1 MLGIACAITKEPNG
15 NGSDQARGMRLKGRG
30 RGGTAVLSVCC
41 IHVGRVVV
49 VFCLSFE
56 CDEILKNLRCLC
68 LSPHES
74 SVIPKTS
81 DVCAWFAP
89 CFAGW
94 VHKLSTYETS
104 LMYRI
109 QELSSSGWT
118 DHGARTTEIEAFWAA
133 HALSQQEGQ
142 SARVLNPLDEMV
154 CIMNRSGSTAIQTD
168 HELVA

>member
-1 MLGIACAITKEPNG
+1 
-15 NGSDQARGMRLKGRG
+15 MRLVGRG
-30 RGGTAVLSVCC
+30 RGVTAFSLLFC
-41 IHVGRVVV
+41 IHARRVLFVV
-49 VFCLSFE
+49 CTSFE
-56 CDEILKNLRCLC
+56 CDEILKNGGYLS

-81 DVCAWFAP
+81 DNCACFTP

-94 VHKLSTYETS
+94 VHKLSTYDTS

-109 QELSSSGWT
+109 QELSSSGWM
-118 DHGARTTEIEAFWAA
+118 DHGSRTTEIEAFWAA

-168 HELVA
+168 HEMVA

>member
-1 MLGIACAITKEPNG
+1 MP
-15 NGSDQARGMRLKGRG
+15 
-30 RGGTAVLSVCC
+30 
-41 IHVGRVVV
+41 
-49 VFCLSFE
+49 
-56 CDEILKNLRCLC
+56 
-68 LSPHES
+68 
-74 SVIPKTS
+74 
-81 DVCAWFAP
+81 
-89 CFAGW
+89 
-94 VHKLSTYETS
+94 

-118 DHGARTTEIEAFWAA
+118 DHAARATEIEAFWAA

>member
-1 MLGIACAITKEPNG
+1 
-15 NGSDQARGMRLKGRG
+15 
-30 RGGTAVLSVCC
+30 
-41 IHVGRVVV
+41 
-49 VFCLSFE
+49 
-56 CDEILKNLRCLC
+56 LKNRGYLS

-81 DVCAWFAP
+81 DKCAWFAP
-89 CFAGW
+89 FFAGW
-94 VHKLSTYETS
+94 VHMFNTYVIP
-104 LMYRI
+104 LMYKI

-118 DHGARTTEIEAFWAA
+118 DHGARTTEIEAFGAA

-154 CIMNRSGSTAIQTD
+154 CLMNRFGSTAIQTD

>member
-1 MLGIACAITKEPNG
+1 MGRAQIKFDECVSWAVAG
-15 NGSDQARGMRLKGRG
+15 GSRPFYWSVASRLDEFCS
-30 RGGTAVLSVCC
+30 LSVMPLN
-41 IHVGRVVV
+41 V
-49 VFCLSFE
+49 LKS
-56 CDEILKNLRCLC
+56 LKNRGYLC

-81 DVCAWFAP
+81 DRCAWFSP
-89 CFAGW
+89 CLAGW
-94 VHKLSTYETS
+94 VHKLRTYEMP

-118 DHGARTTEIEAFWAA
+118 DHAARATEIEAFWAA

-154 CIMNRSGSTAIQTD
+154 AS
-168 HELVA
+168 

>member
-1 MLGIACAITKEPNG
+1 
-15 NGSDQARGMRLKGRG
+15 MRLVGRG
-30 RGGTAVLSVCC
+30 RGVTAFSLLFC
-41 IHVGRVVV
+41 IHARRVLFVV
-49 VFCLSFE
+49 CTSFE
-56 CDEILKNLRCLC
+56 CDEILKNHRCLC

-81 DVCAWFAP
+81 DQCGWFAP

-94 VHKLSTYETS
+94 VHKLSTYETP

-109 QELSSSGWT
+109 QELSSSGWM
-118 DHGARTTEIEAFWAA
+118 DHGSRTTKIDAFWAA

-168 HELVA
+168 HEMVA

>member
-1 MLGIACAITKEPNG
+1 
-15 NGSDQARGMRLKGRG
+15 MRLVGRG
-30 RGGTAVLSVCC
+30 RGGTAFLLLFC
-41 IHVGRVVV
+41 IHARRVLLVV
-49 VFCLSFE
+49 CTSFE
-56 CDEILKNLRCLC
+56 CDEILKNGGYLS

-81 DVCAWFAP
+81 DQCGWFAP

-109 QELSSSGWT
+109 QELSSSGWM
-118 DHGARTTEIEAFWAA
+118 DHGSRTTEIEAFWAA

-168 HELVA
+168 HEMVA

>member
-1 MLGIACAITKEPNG
+1 
-15 NGSDQARGMRLKGRG
+15 MRLVGRG
-30 RGGTAVLSVCC
+30 RGVTVFLLVCC
-41 IHVGRVVV
+41 LSDGCVLFLVKI
-49 VFCLSFE
+49 SFE
-56 CDEILKNLRCLC
+56 CAEILKNGGCLS

-81 DVCAWFAP
+81 DQCEWFAP

-94 VHKLSTYETS
+94 VHKLSTYESS

-109 QELSSSGWT
+109 QELSPSGWM
-118 DHGARTTEIEAFWAA
+118 DHGSRTTEIEAFWAA

-154 CIMNRSGSTAIQTD
+154 CIMNRAGSTAIQTD

>member
-1 MLGIACAITKEPNG
+1 
-15 NGSDQARGMRLKGRG
+15 MRLVGRG
-30 RGGTAVLSVCC
+30 RGVTAFSLLFC
-41 IHVGRVVV
+41 IHARRVLFVV
-49 VFCLSFE
+49 CTSFE
-56 CDEILKNLRCLC
+56 CDEILKNGGYLS

-81 DVCAWFAP
+81 DQCEWFAP

-94 VHKLSTYETS
+94 VHKLSTYESS

-109 QELSSSGWT
+109 QELSSSGWM
-118 DHGARTTEIEAFWAA
+118 DHGSRTTEIEAFGAA

-154 CIMNRSGSTAIQTD
+154 CIMNRAGSTAIQTD
-168 HELVA
+168 HDLVA

>member
-1 MLGIACAITKEPNG
+1 
-15 NGSDQARGMRLKGRG
+15 MRLVGRS
-30 RGGTAVLSVCC
+30 RGGTASLLLFC
-41 IHVGRVVV
+41 IHARRVLFVV
-49 VFCLSFE
+49 CTSFE
-56 CDEILKNLRCLC
+56 CDEILKNGGYLS

-81 DVCAWFAP
+81 DQCGWFAP

-94 VHKLSTYETS
+94 VHKLSTYDTS

-109 QELSSSGWT
+109 QELSSSGWM
-118 DHGARTTEIEAFWAA
+118 DHGSRTTEIEAFWAA

-168 HELVA
+168 HEMVA

>member
-1 MLGIACAITKEPNG
+1 
-15 NGSDQARGMRLKGRG
+15 MRLVGRG
-30 RGGTAVLSVCC
+30 RGVTAFLL
-41 IHVGRVVV
+41 
-49 VFCLSFE
+49 VFCMHAQRVLFVACISFE
-56 CDEILKNLRCLC
+56 CDEILKNRVYLC
-68 LSPHES
+68 LSPHQS

-81 DVCAWFAP
+81 DQCGWFVP

-94 VHKLSTYETS
+94 VHKLCTYESS

-109 QELSSSGWT
+109 QELGSSGWT
-118 DHGARTTEIEAFWAA
+118 DHGSRATEIEAFGAA

-168 HELVA
+168 HEMVA

>member
-1 MLGIACAITKEPNG
+1 
-15 NGSDQARGMRLKGRG
+15 MRLVGRG
-30 RGGTAVLSVCC
+30 RGVTAFSLLFC
-41 IHVGRVVV
+41 IHARRVLLVV
-49 VFCLSFE
+49 CTSFE
-56 CDEILKNLRCLC
+56 CDEILKNGGYLS

-81 DVCAWFAP
+81 DQCGWFAP

-109 QELSSSGWT
+109 QELSSSGWM
-118 DHGARTTEIEAFWAA
+118 DHGSRTTEIEAFGAA

-168 HELVA
+168 HEMVA

>member
-1 MLGIACAITKEPNG
+1 
-15 NGSDQARGMRLKGRG
+15 MRLVGRG
-30 RGGTAVLSVCC
+30 RGVTAFSLLFC
-41 IHVGRVVV
+41 IHARRVLFVV
-49 VFCLSFE
+49 CTSFE
-56 CDEILKNLRCLC
+56 CDEILKNGGYLS

-81 DVCAWFAP
+81 DQCGWFAP

-118 DHGARTTEIEAFWAA
+118 DHGARTTEIEAFGAA
-133 HALSQQEGQ
+133 HALSQQDGQ

-154 CIMNRSGSTAIQTD
+154 CIMNRFGSTAIQSD

>member
-1 MLGIACAITKEPNG
+1 
-15 NGSDQARGMRLKGRG
+15 MRLVGRG
-30 RGGTAVLSVCC
+30 RGVTAFLLLFC
-41 IHVGRVVV
+41 IHARRVLLVV
-49 VFCLSFE
+49 CTSFE
-56 CDEILKNLRCLC
+56 CDEILKNGGYLS

-81 DVCAWFAP
+81 DQCGWFAP

-118 DHGARTTEIEAFWAA
+118 DHGARTTEIEAFGAA
-133 HALSQQEGQ
+133 HALSQQDGQ

-168 HELVA
+168 HEMVA

>member
-1 MLGIACAITKEPNG
+1 
-15 NGSDQARGMRLKGRG
+15 MRLVGRG
-30 RGGTAVLSVCC
+30 RGVTASLLLFC
-41 IHVGRVVV
+41 IHARRVLFVV
-49 VFCLSFE
+49 CTSFE
-56 CDEILKNLRCLC
+56 CDEILKNGRYLS

-81 DVCAWFAP
+81 DQCGWFAP
-89 CFAGW
+89 YFAGW

-118 DHGARTTEIEAFWAA
+118 DHGARTTEIEAFGAA

-154 CIMNRSGSTAIQTD
+154 CIMNRFGSTAIQSD

>member
-1 MLGIACAITKEPNG
+1 
-15 NGSDQARGMRLKGRG
+15 MRLKGRG
-30 RGGTAVLSVCC
+30 RGVMAFLSVCC

-56 CDEILKNLRCLC
+56 CDEILKNHRCLC

-81 DVCAWFAP
+81 DQCAWFSL

-94 VHKLSTYETS
+94 VHKLRTFSTT

-109 QELSSSGWT
+109 QELGSSGCM
-118 DHGARTTEIEAFWAA
+118 DQGSRATEIEAFGAA

-142 SARVLNPLDEMV
+142 SARVLNPFNEMV
-154 CIMNRSGSTAIQTD
+154 CIMNRSGSTPIQTD

>member
-1 MLGIACAITKEPNG
+1 
-15 NGSDQARGMRLKGRG
+15 MRLVGRG
-30 RGGTAVLSVCC
+30 RGVTAFSLVFFIQARRVLFVVC
-41 IHVGRVVV
+41 
-49 VFCLSFE
+49 FFFE
-56 CDEILKNLRCLC
+56 CDEILKNHPCLC

-81 DVCAWFAP
+81 DQCGWFSP

-94 VHKLSTYETS
+94 VHKLSSYETS

-109 QELSSSGWT
+109 QELSSSGWM
-118 DHGARTTEIEAFWAA
+118 DHGSRTTEIEAFWAA

>member
-1 MLGIACAITKEPNG
+1 
-15 NGSDQARGMRLKGRG
+15 MRLVGRG
-30 RGGTAVLSVCC
+30 RGVTAFSLVFC
-41 IHVGRVVV
+41 IHARRVLCVV
-49 VFCLSFE
+49 SISFE
-56 CDEILKNLRCLC
+56 CDEILKNRGY
-68 LSPHES
+68 LSLLPHES
-74 SVIPKTS
+74 CVIPKTS
-81 DVCAWFAP
+81 DRCGWFSP

-94 VHKLSTYETS
+94 VHKLSTYETP

-118 DHGARTTEIEAFWAA
+118 DHGSRTTEIEAFWAA

-168 HELVA
+168 HEMVA

>member
-1 MLGIACAITKEPNG
+1 
-15 NGSDQARGMRLKGRG
+15 MRLKGRG
-30 RGGTAVLSVCC
+30 RGVTAFLSICC
-41 IHVGRVVV
+41 LQLGRVVV
-49 VFCLSFE
+49 VCLSFE
-56 CDEILKNLRCLC
+56 CDEILKNHRCLC

-81 DVCAWFAP
+81 DQCAWFSL

-94 VHKLSTYETS
+94 VHKLRTFSTT

-109 QELSSSGWT
+109 QELGSSGCM
-118 DHGARTTEIEAFWAA
+118 DQGSRATEIEAFGAA

-142 SARVLNPLDEMV
+142 SARVLKPFNEMV
-154 CIMNRSGSTAIQTD
+154 CIMNRSGSTPIQTD

>member
-1 MLGIACAITKEPNG
+1 
-15 NGSDQARGMRLKGRG
+15 MRLVGRG
-30 RGGTAVLSVCC
+30 RGVTAFLLLFC
-41 IHVGRVVV
+41 IHARRVLLVV
-49 VFCLSFE
+49 CTSFE
-56 CDEILKNLRCLC
+56 CDEILKNGGYLS

-81 DVCAWFAP
+81 DQCGWFAP

-118 DHGARTTEIEAFWAA
+118 DHGARTTEIEAFGAA

-168 HELVA
+168 HEMVA

>member
-1 MLGIACAITKEPNG
+1 
-15 NGSDQARGMRLKGRG
+15 MRLVGRG
-30 RGGTAVLSVCC
+30 RGVTAFSLLFC
-41 IHVGRVVV
+41 IHARRVLFVV
-49 VFCLSFE
+49 CTSFE
-56 CDEILKNLRCLC
+56 CDEILKNGGYLS

-81 DVCAWFAP
+81 DQCGWFAP

-118 DHGARTTEIEAFWAA
+118 DHGARTTEIEAFGAA

-168 HELVA
+168 HEMVA

>member
-1 MLGIACAITKEPNG
+1 MGRAQIKLDECVSWAVAGGSRPFHWSFALMLDEFYA
-15 NGSDQARGMRLKGRG
+15 S
-30 RGGTAVLSVCC
+30 
-41 IHVGRVVV
+41 
-49 VFCLSFE
+49 FFFFE
-56 CDEILKNLRCLC
+56 CDEILKNRGYLF

-81 DVCAWFAP
+81 DQCGWFSP

-94 VHKLSTYETS
+94 VHKLSSYETS

-109 QELSSSGWT
+109 QELSSSGWM
-118 DHGARTTEIEAFWAA
+118 DHGSRTTEIEAFWAA

>member
-1 MLGIACAITKEPNG
+1 
-15 NGSDQARGMRLKGRG
+15 MRLVGRG
-30 RGGTAVLSVCC
+30 RGVTAFLLLFC
-41 IHVGRVVV
+41 IHARRVLLVV
-49 VFCLSFE
+49 CTSFE
-56 CDEILKNLRCLC
+56 CDEILKNGGYLS

-81 DVCAWFAP
+81 DQCGWFAP

-118 DHGARTTEIEAFWAA
+118 DHGARTTEIEAFGAA

>member
-1 MLGIACAITKEPNG
+1 
-15 NGSDQARGMRLKGRG
+15 MRLVGRG
-30 RGGTAVLSVCC
+30 RGVTAFLLVCC
-41 IHVGRVVV
+41 IHGGGVLFVVRY
-49 VFCLSFE
+49 FLE
-56 CDEILKNLRCLC
+56 CAESLKNRGYLS

-94 VHKLSTYETS
+94 AHKLSTYETS